1 MQFLKEV
8 ISIVRKREK
17 ERKYKCGI
25 NMCVCV
31 CGGGAQIVEIDSDK
45 LRSQGTKLW
54 KHILKIKD
62 NA

>member
-1 MQFLKEV
+1 MAL
-8 ISIVRKREK
+8 I
-17 ERKYKCGI
+17 
-25 NMCVCV
+25 CVCV